1 MVVVV
6 VVAFYHLF
14 FYWQY
19 THLPTKFF
27 FWLGCLLALPP
38 PPLRPCWPKM
48 IKCHQSTTPRR
59 RAWPGMLPRFA
70 RPGRGGPSFW
80 GGGLVTLN
88 HFWPA
93 RPGEGRIWL
102 WIPAHRGQRSCRVEI
117 NVFSSTL
124 SLLLCWE
131 VFYGQNLKSTYP
143 KGILTGKKV
152 SIWVLETRDHYHW
165 LPVKY
170 GILIYVSHLGSS
182 SLPCWATRWTRSG
195 TSRGTSTCSSSGER
209 ARPQVWHINQDAI
222 PDRHSMVMVPGL

>member
-93 RPGEGRIWL
+93 RSWEGRIWL

-170 GILIYVSHLGSS
+170 GILIYVSHLRSS
-182 SLPCWATRWTRSG
+182 SLPWWATC
-195 TSRGTSTCSSSGER
+195 RGTPWCPWPCPPRSSAGQR
-209 ARPQVWHINQDAI
+209 TRPQVWHINQDAI
-222 PDRHSMVMVPGL
+222 LDRQSMAMVPGL

>member
-93 RPGEGRIWL
+93 RSGKNLVMDTGAPRPAFVSCWNKCFFFYSFIATLLRGVLWSKPQINLSEGHPDREKSFNL
-102 WIPAHRGQRSCRVEI
+102 SPRDLEP
-117 NVFSSTL
+117 
-124 SLLLCWE
+124 SLLNAGQIWHLDLC
-131 VFYGQNLKSTYP
+131 VT
-143 KGILTGKKV
+143 
-152 SIWVLETRDHYHW
+152 
-165 LPVKY
+165 
-170 GILIYVSHLGSS
+170 LG
-182 SLPCWATRWTRSG
+182 
-195 TSRGTSTCSSSGER
+195 
-209 ARPQVWHINQDAI
+209 V
-222 PDRHSMVMVPGL
+222 